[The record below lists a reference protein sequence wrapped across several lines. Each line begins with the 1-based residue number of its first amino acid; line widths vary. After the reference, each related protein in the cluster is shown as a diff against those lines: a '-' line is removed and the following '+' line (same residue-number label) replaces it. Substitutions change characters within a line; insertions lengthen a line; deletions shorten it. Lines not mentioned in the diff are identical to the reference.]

1 MTDTGISLKFASPS
15 GIPMIVRHISTPVTT
30 CPIASHQPARTNQMM
45 LPISE
50 PAPASGRFTSV
61 RPNGQRQNSAMRADA
76 IPNGMVM
83 IRMNITSATMA

>member
-1 MTDTGISLKFASPS
+1 MSLKFARPS

-30 CPIASHQPARTNQMM
+30 CPMASHQPARMNQMTF
-45 LPISE
+45 PISE
-50 PAPASGRFTSV
+50 PAPASGRLISV

-83 IRMNITSATMA
+83 IRMNITNAVMA